1 MCYGFTLQVG
11 MCKQA
16 VAAYTKTGKVCTLYF
31 TYLPLCPAWLALVYD
46 TNLIVLQIKESIQVC
61 VTLNQW
67 DQAVSL
73 GSQYHIKEIDALLAK
88 YASHLLGKNKILD
101 AIEVSQP
108 T

>member
-1 MCYGFTLQVG
+1 M
-11 MCKQA
+11 
-16 VAAYTKTGKVCTLYF
+16 
-31 TYLPLCPAWLALVYD
+31 
-46 TNLIVLQIKESIQVC
+46 C